1 MDAGSENVGAGGA
14 NQRQRFYVELKP
26 GETNVVSLKK
36 LMREAGEAVSDD
48 SSDEYE
54 AEKYIRVELPKD
66 KKSGALAIQDKM
78 QYKTGRIEYS
88 KSTDNQTVPKRK
100 KLMEFVGEEI
110 DIQVDTKPKK
120 KENQLIETAA
130 ESINGILKAQEFNL
144 QKNRCRGDFQSPLNS
159 SGGLI
164 LKKHSD
170 AISKIIPGN
179 NVSFTSAAHQKFKGK
194 QLIKTAAETAISI
207 NGNSM
212 AQELNIRNDRCKGD
226 FQTSLHS
233 SGGVFL
239 KKHSDAGSKLITGNN
254 ISFTSVAHQ
263 KIKGKKST
271 QHGLHSRRAM
281 SKNIEQEGFAN
292 IKRKS
297 NKGRNELPDLNLPYS
312 GHAPRTTSTHMI
324 NGRKSGNKLV
334 DRSILQLEKLVE
346 NSNTALIAV
355 QQADSLLDI
364 EKQMSLELKEKLA
377 KVARLTQLYEGKISE
392 EVIDRLMGILG
403 KYLPR
408 KTLKRILWRTVLE
421 DLYASKAECN
431 NFKQIKMEF
440 VRMIR
445 LQAPSLHVKVFPAE
459 VTKGTYSMGDQL
471 EDKLCDLYDIFIQ
484 GLDEDIGPSLVRKLY
499 AKLAELWPKGT
510 MDNHEIRKAICR
522 AKERKMVLTSEEE
535 KGHQTTKKRKLS
547 ARMDETIHGKSC
559 SIMQRL
565 PAYRNV
571 MTDTSGL
578 AQTSA
583 NRRLVS
589 SMLTV
594 DLPLTASSISIP
606 PKKLY
611 RDLV

>member
-1 MDAGSENVGAGGA
+1 
-14 NQRQRFYVELKP
+14 
-26 GETNVVSLKK
+26 
-36 LMREAGEAVSDD
+36 
-48 SSDEYE
+48 
-54 AEKYIRVELPKD
+54 
-66 KKSGALAIQDKM
+66 
-78 QYKTGRIEYS
+78 
-88 KSTDNQTVPKRK
+88 
-100 KLMEFVGEEI
+100 MEFVGEEI

-312 GHAPRTTSTHMI
+312 GHAPVSIIFTTRQIYVEADEQFT
-324 NGRKSGNKLV
+324 NGKLLT
-334 DRSILQLEKLVE
+334 ICIH
-346 NSNTALIAV
+346 ALFFPL
-355 QQADSLLDI
+355 SCNHLFY
-364 EKQMSLELKEKLA
+364 KTMHLK
-377 KVARLTQLYEGKISE
+377 
-392 EVIDRLMGILG
+392 
-403 KYLPR
+403 
-408 KTLKRILWRTVLE
+408 
-421 DLYASKAECN
+421 
-431 NFKQIKMEF
+431 
-440 VRMIR
+440 
-445 LQAPSLHVKVFPAE
+445 H
-459 VTKGTYSMGDQL
+459 
-471 EDKLCDLYDIFIQ
+471 
-484 GLDEDIGPSLVRKLY
+484 
-499 AKLAELWPKGT
+499 
-510 MDNHEIRKAICR
+510 
-522 AKERKMVLTSEEE
+522 
-535 KGHQTTKKRKLS
+535 
-547 ARMDETIHGKSC
+547 
-559 SIMQRL
+559 
-565 PAYRNV
+565 
-571 MTDTSGL
+571 
-578 AQTSA
+578 
-583 NRRLVS
+583 
-589 SMLTV
+589 
-594 DLPLTASSISIP
+594 
-606 PKKLY
+606 
-611 RDLV
+611 